1 MKFTV
6 IGGGT
11 WGLAL
16 AQTLCDHAYEVT
28 VYARDPK
35 TVEELNTCHRAS
47 RIFAEHVFPDRL
59 AATTDLAQAVSDTAA
74 VVLSVPTGA
83 LDSVMQQLLPLLKE
97 GTVLIN
103 TAKGFDRRALKLP
116 YFALTELAGG
126 RFPVASL
133 VGPSHAEEVVER
145 KLTGICAVS
154 EDLNVAKQVQKWFAS
169 PYLRVYTCLDP
180 VGAEVGSAVKNVIA
194 IAAGMSDGLGI
205 GGDNTK
211 AALVSRGIC
220 EILRYGLYKGGNKD
234 TFFGLTGIG
243 DLIVTCFSVHSRN
256 YRAGLQIGKAD
267 SAKTFLEESKETVE
281 GVFSCRVIAEEAM
294 AAGIEMPLVQ
304 AVYRVLYQ
312 GEAPSLAVRDVMC
325 RPLKEETI
333 PEEL

>member
-6 IGGGT
+6 VGGGT

-16 AQTLCDHAYEVT
+16 AQTLCDHDCQVT
-28 VYARDPK
+28 VYARK
-35 TVEELNTCHRAS
+35 QETVEELNAYHRAS
-47 RIFAEHVFPDRL
+47 AIFGEHLFPENL
-59 AATTDLAQAVSDTAA
+59 TATTDLKEAVADTQA
-74 VVLSVPTGA
+74 VVLSVPTGS
-83 LDSVMQQLLPLLKE
+83 LDSVMAQLLPLLQE

-116 YFALTELAGG
+116 YFALRELTQG
-126 RFPVASL
+126 RFPITSL

-154 EDLNVAKQVQKWFAS
+154 EDLKTAKQVQKWFAT

-205 GGDNTK
+205 GGDNAK

-234 TFFGLTGIG
+234 TFFGLTGVG

-267 SAKTFLEESKETVE
+267 SAKAFLEENKETVE
-281 GVFSCRVIAEEAM
+281 GVFSCRVIAEEAK
-294 AAGIEMPLVQ
+294 AKGIEMPLVQ

-325 RPLKEETI
+325 RPLKEESI
-333 PEEL
+333 PEE